1 MGISSMVGFRNQ
13 IDGPLVHT
21 AKDILM
27 LSGVTEAVSAAV
39 NSID

>member
-1 MGISSMVGFRNQ
+1 MTGLRNQ

-39 NSID
+39 NSVV